1 MEFYVIILLI
11 LFAAA
16 ISDLIVGVSN
26 DAVNFLNSSVGSKV
40 APRTVIMIIA
50 ALGVLAGTLFSS
62 GMMEVARQG
71 IFNPDMFLFS
81 DVMVIFL
88 AVMLTDVLLLDF
100 FNTFGLPTSTTVSL
114 VFELLGAAVAV
125 ALIKMFSAGQQLEHL
140 ILYINT
146 SKAFAIIF
154 GILLSI
160 VIAFFAGMIINYFTR
175 IIFTFDY
182 QKKLKRYGAIWGA
195 IALTGITY
203 FILIKGAKGTAFL
216 TDENI
221 KWIELNTEFIL
232 LFSLGFWAFIMQML
246 LFFTKINI
254 LKPIVLAGT
263 FALALAFAANDLVNF
278 LGVPLA
284 GFSSFQFYAV
294 TEDVNMTMEAL
305 KEPVQIELYFLFIAA
320 AIMIATLWFSKKAK
334 FVTQTSVDLSRQN
347 EGSERFAS
355 SPLSRTI
362 VRISIAISSSIK
374 KIIPLKVQEFI
385 NSRFSTKDL
394 VISKNKDAP
403 SFDLLRASVNLLVAS
418 ILISFATSLKLP
430 LSTTYVTFMVAMGT
444 SFSDRAW
451 GRESAVY
458 RVNGVLTVIGGW
470 FLTALIAFTV
480 AGTLA
485 ALIFFGD
492 LFAIFGIVAFAA
504 FLLVRTHFIHKEF
517 EKETEGYKGIQL
529 TFGESNQ
536 GALQQGVNEVKAFL
550 YSTTNNLNDT
560 IINLGLADRDKL
572 KYCKK
577 ETKSINKQASNLVAN
592 ILNGLRTLPDVE
604 IKIEKRYGKLIA
616 SFQSIA
622 SNVRDISQLCF
633 DHIDNNHSTL
643 SEEQIKELQF
653 AIQLLNEQIIESDKV
668 ISVSGDEK
676 YEDLRISYSKFKEE
690 TKKLDNNQITR
701 IKKTEL
707 SSRNSLLYFDIL
719 RHLEYISDRS
729 IELVK
734 TWKNLTEGLTGVKS
748 KNKLKILDLI
758 SEKE

>member
-1 MEFYVIILLI
+1 MEFYLIILVI

-16 ISDLIVGVSN
+16 ISDLVVGVSN

-40 APRTVIMIIA
+40 APRTVIMLIA

-71 IFNPDMFLFS
+71 IFNPNMFLFS

-125 ALIKMFSAGQQLEHL
+125 AVIKVVSAGLELEQL

-182 QKKLKRYGAIWGA
+182 QKRLKRYGAIWGA
-195 IALTGITY
+195 FALTSITY

-216 TDENI
+216 SDEAIVWITNHTDYI
-221 KWIELNTEFIL
+221 LLASIVFWGIVLQFIL
-232 LFSLGFWAFIMQML
+232 LL
-246 LFFTKINI
+246 TKVNI

-284 GFSSFQFYAV
+284 GYSSYQLYTASN
-294 TEDVNMTMEAL
+294 EVNMTMEAL
-305 KEPVQIELYFLFIAA
+305 KEPVKTEIYFLFIAG
-320 AIMIATLWFSKKAK
+320 AIMVATLWFSKKARS
-334 FVTQTSVDLSRQN
+334 VTQTSVDLSRQY
-347 EGSERFAS
+347 EGSERFDS
-355 SPLSRTI
+355 SQLSRTI
-362 VRISIAISSSIK
+362 VRISIGISTTIK
-374 KIIPLKVQEFI
+374 KIIPLRVQNFI
-385 NSRFSTKDL
+385 NSRFILNESFM
-394 VISKNKDAP
+394 SNRKDAP
-403 SFDLLRASVNLLVAS
+403 SFDLLRASVNLMVAS

-470 FLTALIAFTV
+470 FLTALIAFTA
-480 AGTLA
+480 AGTI
-485 ALIFFGD
+485 ALLIYFGD
-492 LFAIFGIVAFAA
+492 LFAIFGIVALAI
-504 FLLVRTHFIHKEF
+504 FLLVRTHFFHKKMAREADEF
-517 EKETEGYKGIQL
+517 KDIEFTP
-529 TFGESNQ
+529 GESNQ
-536 GALQQGVNEVKAFL
+536 RALQEGINEVKSFL
-550 YSTTNNLNDT
+550 YSIISNLSHT
-560 IINLGLADRDKL
+560 IENLGIADRTNL
-572 KYCKK
+572 KIAKK
-577 ETKSINKQASNLVAN
+577 ETKTINKQASNLVAS
-592 ILNGLRTLPDVE
+592 ILNGLRILPDVE

-616 SFQSIA
+616 SIQSIA
-622 SNVRDISQLCF
+622 SNTREISQLCY
-633 DHIDNNHSTL
+633 DHIDNNHRTL
-643 SEEQIKELQF
+643 SKEQISELQNVVY
-653 AIQLLNEQIIESDKV
+653 LLNEQIVESDKV
-668 ISVSGDEK
+668 ITTAGDEM
-676 YEDLRISYSKFKEE
+676 YEELINSYIKFKEAA
-690 TKKLDNNQITR
+690 KKLDINQITR
-701 IKKTEL
+701 IRNNVV
-707 SSRNSLLYFDIL
+707 SSRNSLLYFEIL
-719 RHLEYISDRS
+719 RHLEYISDRV

-734 TWKNLTEGLTGVKS
+734 TWKNLTEGITGIKS
-748 KNKLKILDLI
+748 KSKLKMMDLLNDQV
-758 SEKE
+758 